1 MSKIKIIIPS
11 YKRSNKLVFQQWI
24 PKSFYSN
31 VYIIVR
37 EEEEEAYKFLEGMI
51 NVVYLS
57 GITGIHDKRHEIT
70 KLFANEKIWMVDDD
84 VTIHDTYNAD
94 GWRRHNDQVISESQF
109 YDLINETSN
118 LLDKYPYGVIRTK
131 GPFRFPFNK
140 PEIELNTWNYTNT
153 FLNLSI
159 VNSNILGC
167 DQVEHAEDIWA
178 FCSVHKLKYETFCYN
193 KFFSISPPPKK
204 NKENGGMSQIRKG
217 KMMTDSHKKIVEN
230 FPEYVKLKTPKKQLD
245 FLEKND
251 DVPLMTSIRIN
262 KRKDELANL
271 GSFL

>member
-118 LLDKYPYGVIRTK
+118 LLDNCS
-131 GPFRFPFNK
+131 FPCK
-140 PEIELNTWNYTNT
+140 
-153 FLNLSI
+153 
-159 VNSNILGC
+159 
-167 DQVEHAEDIWA
+167 
-178 FCSVHKLKYETFCYN
+178 
-193 KFFSISPPPKK
+193 
-204 NKENGGMSQIRKG
+204 
-217 KMMTDSHKKIVEN
+217 
-230 FPEYVKLKTPKKQLD
+230 
-245 FLEKND
+245 
-251 DVPLMTSIRIN
+251 
-262 KRKDELANL
+262 
-271 GSFL
+271 